1 MDMDQVERKSRTQRS
16 KLPLIVAA
24 LTALVLLV
32 SPQLGAKDKDVA
44 EGLQVGTYQPQKVF
58 EQSPGRAKLMQAVQS
73 AQKSMQ
79 EIQKSGD
86 RQKAQKVQQDFQ
98 KKQQQIIQKFE
109 KTVQKALPDVA
120 EETGVQIIAARVE
133 YVAEGITTTDLTPE
147 IVKAIGG
154 TPKAKT
160 PASLKPKKK

>member
-24 LTALVLLV
+24 LTALLLLV
-32 SPQLGAKDKDVA
+32 SPQLRA
-44 EGLQVGTYQPQKVF
+44 EDLQVGTYKPQTVF
-58 EQSPGRAKLMQAVQS
+58 EQSPGRAQLMQAVQS
-73 AQKSMQ
+73 AQKAMQ
-79 EIQKSGD
+79 EIQKSGN

-98 KKQQQIIQKFE
+98 KKQQQIIQQFE
-109 KTVQKALPDVA
+109 KTVKEALPGVA

-154 TPKAKT
+154 TPKAKK
-160 PASLKPKKK
+160 PAVPQPNKK